1 MVKSILPGL
10 SCACLSFILTS
21 SRSVLSSS
29 GELRQQMLYEQG
41 GVSGATCRR
50 RGINPSYTL
59 KQLMMKEIG
68 LLGSRGSQNV
78 SNGWKAATSHPYI
91 INRYDARL
99 LMRLRDK
106 FFCGEFM
113 YSNSLGICPP
123 TVMLHFNSSTWIT
136 PDLSTLSFYPCS
148 ADLNDLLS
156 DTRTLTTAVG
166 AMGTEIWLLAWK
178 RQNLQFFFI
187 REVSV
192 KWCTCIAS
200 WELMCSISRTKVHD
214 TNLHSQRWINSTWL
228 R

>member
-1 MVKSILPGL
+1 MFIQIQLRLRQVDDDIGTDSDSDDYYHQYDPRRQLHERTPKPPDEPDTSIIDQSKHRTYEYQKEAVIWMVKSILPGL

-123 TVMLHFNSSTWIT
+123 TVMLHFNSST
-136 PDLSTLSFYPCS
+136 
-148 ADLNDLLS
+148 
-156 DTRTLTTAVG
+156 
-166 AMGTEIWLLAWK
+166 
-178 RQNLQFFFI
+178 
-187 REVSV
+187 
-192 KWCTCIAS
+192 
-200 WELMCSISRTKVHD
+200 
-214 TNLHSQRWINSTWL
+214 
-228 R
+228 